1 MTTPKITIKATVL
14 APVSIAW
21 NNYTQPE
28 HITQWNFASDDWC
41 CPTAENDMRPGGK
54 YNARMEAR
62 DGSFG
67 FDFEATYTE
76 VVEGK
81 KFTYV
86 MPDKREVNV
95 FFEPNDSFTSVTVI
109 FDAENQNPVEMQRE
123 GWQSILNNYKK
134 YTEAQLNK

>member
-1 MTTPKITIKATVL
+1 ML
-14 APVSIAW
+14 ASVSIAW

-134 YTEAQLNK
+134 HTEAQLNK

>member
-1 MTTPKITIKATVL
+1 MTTSKITIKGTVL
-14 APVSIAW
+14 ASVSIAW

-95 FFEPNDSFTSVTVI
+95 FFEPNDYFTEVTVI

-134 YTEAQLNK
+134 HTEGQLNK